1 MSIEPIAMGE
11 IQPEATLEDCEQALH
26 TVERNAAIQQG
37 VILRHVRDY
46 RLYKAAGFPSFA
58 EYVEQR
64 LGYTRDW
71 AYKRMDL
78 AETRSALLST
88 NVYTPEITNEGQA
101 RAIKPILRD
110 HGPEVAAE
118 VLAEA
123 EASGRVTARSIT
135 EAAERRLIVVEDE
148 APLPANEWMVRE
160 GYADPVDDWTDDE
173 RRLAELLDSGHTI
186 VVNMR
191 DDAHARL
198 WQYAVQEHK
207 AERIDRKSIWG
218 NPFILGDDGDRDTV
232 CDAYANIYLPHKPR
246 LLAEVSDLK
255 GRALGCWCAPARCH
269 GDHLARLATS

>member
-1 MSIEPIAMGE
+1 MTLQPIEADALAE
-11 IQPEATLEDCEQALH
+11 HEATIANGLQTFKEVGYAL
-26 TVERNAAIQQG
+26 ADI
-37 VILRHVRDY
+37 RDR
-46 RLYKAAGFPSFA
+46 RLYRG
-58 EYVEQR
+58 EYVAFEDYCR
-64 LGYTRDW
+64 ERWNLSRTHAD
-71 AYKRMDL
+71 RMITASQV
-78 AETRSALLST
+78 AEEMAPIGAIST
-88 NVYTPEITNEGQA
+88 ESQA

-110 HGPEVAAE
+110 HGPEVAAD

-123 EASGRVTARSIT
+123 EASGKITARSIT

-148 APLPANEWMVRE
+148 APLPANEWMARE

>member
-26 TVERNAAIQQG
+26 AVERNAAIQQG
-37 VILRHVRDY
+37 VILRHVRDH
-46 RLYKAAGFPSFA
+46 RLYESAGFRSF
-58 EYVEQR
+58 EECVEQR
-64 LGYTRDW
+64 FGYQRTW
-71 AYKRMDL
+71 AYQRIDL
-78 AETRSALLST
+78 ADTVQKMSAIADAP
-88 NVYTPEITNEGQA
+88 VITTESHA

-110 HGPEVAAE
+110 HGPEVAAD

-123 EASGRVTARSIT
+123 EASGRITARSIT

-148 APLPANEWMVRE
+148 APLPANEWMARE